1 MLIFKTHVGGDWE
14 HTAVLGLVRVLLG
27 LVLEMLRTE
36 R

>member
-1 MLIFKTHVGGDWE
+1 MLIFNTHVGGDWE

-27 LVLEMLRTE
+27 LVLELSRVE